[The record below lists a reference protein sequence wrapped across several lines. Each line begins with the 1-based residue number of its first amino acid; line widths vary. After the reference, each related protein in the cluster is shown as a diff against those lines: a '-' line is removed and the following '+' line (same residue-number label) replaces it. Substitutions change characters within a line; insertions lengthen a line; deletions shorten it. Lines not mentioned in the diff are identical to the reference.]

1 MDPSIIGLIG
11 FILLFA
17 LIALGL
23 PIGFA
28 FLAAG
33 FLGSAYLAG
42 LNSALSAIARIPF
55 TWINEYVFTTVPLFV
70 LSGFLLAKTGVATEL
85 FTVGNKWLGR
95 LPGGLAMATTSAV
108 GFFSAVSG
116 SSTAC
121 VATMSAT
128 CYPEMKRHRYHDS
141 LAAGCIAAGGGIDL
155 MIPPSL
161 GFIIFG
167 IMSEESIG
175 KLFIAGIIPG
185 IIQVLSFFLVIY
197 VVVKLNPALAP
208 LRETRFIPWM
218 EKIKSLR
225 SLWVIMV
232 LFLLVIGGI
241 YLGLFTP
248 IEAGAISSAGAL
260 LITVVTRRLTW
271 RSLVE
276 SLLDTAS
283 VTVIIFMLLVGAMV
297 FNVFLTLSNLP
308 QTVAVLLNS
317 AGTPMV
323 GLALILLLYIP
334 LGMVMDATAMI
345 VLTVPLYLPF
355 LTVNGI
361 SLIWFAV
368 LLMMV
373 VEIGLITPPVGMNV
387 YVIQGVI
394 KKVPMQVIF
403 RGMVPFLIADL
414 AVLSLLIAFPQLSL
428 FLPNLMR

>member
-1 MDPSIIGLIG
+1 MDPSVAGVVGLV
-11 FILLFA
+11 LLFL

-28 FLAAG
+28 FMSVG
-33 FLGSAYLAG
+33 FVGAAYLSG
-42 LNSALSAIARIPF
+42 VNSALSALARIPF
-55 TWINEYVFTTVPLFV
+55 TWINEYVFTCVPLFV
-70 LSGFLLAKTGVATEL
+70 LSGFLIARTGVATDL

-95 LPGGLAMATTSAV
+95 LPGGLAMATTAAV

-128 CYPEMKRHRYHDS
+128 CYPEMKRHKYHDS
-141 LAAGCIAAGGGIDL
+141 LATGCIAAGGGIDL

-161 GFIIFG
+161 GFVIFG

-185 IIQVLSFFLVIY
+185 IIQVLSFFFVIY
-197 VVVKLNPALAP
+197 LVARLKPELAP
-208 LRETRFIPWM
+208 LRESGFISWA

-225 SLWVIMV
+225 SLWVIV
-232 LFLLVIGGI
+232 ALFVLVIGGI
-241 YLGLFTP
+241 YFGLFTP

-260 LITVVTRRLTW
+260 LVTVATRRLTW
-271 RSLVE
+271 RNLLE
-276 SLLDTAS
+276 SLSDTAS

-308 QTVAVLLNS
+308 QAVAGLLNS
-317 AGTPMV
+317 AGTPMA
-323 GLALILLLYIP
+323 GLALILALYIP

-355 LTVNGI
+355 LASNGI

-368 LLMMV
+368 LLMMM

-387 YVIQGVI
+387 YVVAGVI
-394 KKVPMQVIF
+394 KKVPMQVVF

-414 AVLSLLIAFPQLSL
+414 AVLVLLVAFPQLSL

>member
-1 MDPSIIGLIG
+1 
-11 FILLFA
+11 
-17 LIALGL
+17 
-23 PIGFA
+23 
-28 FLAAG
+28 
-33 FLGSAYLAG
+33 
-42 LNSALSAIARIPF
+42 
-55 TWINEYVFTTVPLFV
+55 
-70 LSGFLLAKTGVATEL
+70 
-85 FTVGNKWLGR
+85 
-95 LPGGLAMATTSAV
+95 
-108 GFFSAVSG
+108 
-116 SSTAC
+116 
-121 VATMSAT
+121 
-128 CYPEMKRHRYHDS
+128 
-141 LAAGCIAAGGGIDL
+141 
-155 MIPPSL
+155 
-161 GFIIFG
+161 
-167 IMSEESIG
+167 
-175 KLFIAGIIPG
+175 
-185 IIQVLSFFLVIY
+185 
-197 VVVKLNPALAP
+197 
-208 LRETRFIPWM
+208 
-218 EKIKSLR
+218 
-225 SLWVIMV
+225 
-232 LFLLVIGGI
+232 
-241 YLGLFTP
+241 
-248 IEAGAISSAGAL
+248 
-260 LITVVTRRLTW
+260 
-271 RSLVE
+271 
-276 SLLDTAS
+276 
-283 VTVIIFMLLVGAMV
+283 V